1 MTIRTAIKAM
11 LQRFTGQQ
19 TTIPDA
25 MPGPYI
31 GDDPW
36 LMDLYVRLQRELDA
50 LYATTEPDEMESR
63 QRIARI
69 LRAFHLMEPA
79 NTACARIAA
88 WPCRATGLKPT
99 PPAIPVKTATSGP

>member
-11 LQRFTGQQ
+11 LQRFTGHQ
-19 TTIPDA
+19 TTIPEA

-36 LMDLYVRLQRELDA
+36 LMDLYARLQRELDE
-50 LYATTEPDEMESR
+50 LYDTTEKDDMDAR

-69 LRAFHLMEPA
+69 LRAFHLME
-79 NTACARIAA
+79 TGEYGVCACCGVAVSRDHLEAD
-88 WPCRATGLKPT
+88 PT
-99 PPAIPVKTATSGP
+99 RDTCESCG